1 MCLRETSGAGL
12 GLVRSPEAGQS
23 LLGSGRPGSGPLPKF
38 QGHLLLLTFLS
49 LTRQIPD
56 PFLLVIDQFMC

>member
-38 QGHLLLLTFLS
+38 QGNLLLLTLQS
-49 LTRQIPD
+49 LRGQIPD
-56 PFLLVIDQFMC
+56 PFLLVIEQFMY